1 MVQDKIVLI
10 SHIDF
15 VISNEF
21 HGVVEFKVFL
31 FLVLPK
37 AITKLNE
44 VSSDIIL
51 ILRHY
56 KSRGVFLN

>member
-51 ILRHY
+51 ILQH
-56 KSRGVFLN
+56 